1 MNTRE
6 ILAVLY
12 DVKEAMEDETG
23 DDYDIGPHTT
33 MSDLIKVI
41 RDLEAR
47 GDVKWFEILE
57 RWAIRVAVVF
67 WGTVACAIV
76 GRYFW
81 ELSHGAIPFQWLVGA
96 R

>member
-1 MNTRE
+1 M
-6 ILAVLY
+6 
-12 DVKEAMEDETG
+12 
-23 DDYDIGPHTT
+23 
-33 MSDLIKVI
+33 
-41 RDLEAR
+41 
-47 GDVKWFEILE
+47 KWFEILE